1 MTSRPTGTY
10 RGNRNSSSR
19 RRENGRGALDNSR
32 QPQMKKVGNFL
43 IDMDRHLGSG

>member
-1 MTSRPTGTY
+1 MSSKPTGTY
-10 RGNRNSSSR
+10 RGRNSSSR
-19 RRENGRGALDNSR
+19 RRENGRPSLDNSR